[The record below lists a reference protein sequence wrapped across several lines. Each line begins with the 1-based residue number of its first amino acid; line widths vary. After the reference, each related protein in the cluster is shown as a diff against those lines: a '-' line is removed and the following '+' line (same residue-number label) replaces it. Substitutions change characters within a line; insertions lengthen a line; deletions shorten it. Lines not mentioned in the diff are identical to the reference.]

1 MRHIVA
7 VLVVLMLVVSASR
20 SPEVFGQTSCTFVG
34 GFARLRDLVGPD
46 GVGACLEDEHLNVEN
61 GNVEQRTARGM
72 LVWRQIDN
80 FTAFTDGSTTW
91 INGPNG
97 LESRPNDERL
107 AWELE
112 PVVDEAAPPTRTP
125 RPIPTFPPPELASN
139 APMAA
144 PRVAGGPVTGSGGTI
159 AASSSP
165 PPVGG
170 LPPAPS
176 AGNAAA
182 GTTRRGTT
190 PPAAGTS
197 ASTTASAGLPPAPGV
212 PGTTTT
218 VAAAATPT
226 KTTPTKTPTPKPAV
240 SVKFTESPDDVDTG
254 SDAHFEIE
262 TNAKKGSCLLE
273 IEYRNS
279 SDTTIGGTNIDD
291 GKCEWKFTVPS
302 NARTGKA
309 TAKVTV
315 SASTG
320 SATADNSFTVK
331 KGDFAYTGNVDV
343 EIETDDLPDSVD
355 LGQELKIDIET
366 NLKRRGTCE
375 LVFTWPKLGPSAS
388 ESKMPDDKG
397 KCSWTVKAPTDMP
410 TKSTAS
416 MVITVRKDNNTIR
429 MLTKE
434 LKVGGK

>member
-20 SPEVFGQTSCTFVG
+20 SPEVYGQTSCTFVG
-34 GFARLRDLVGPD
+34 GFASLRDLVGPE
-46 GVGACLEDEHLNVEN
+46 GVGACLEDEHLNAEN
-61 GNVEQRTARGM
+61 GNVEQRTARGL
-72 LVWRQIDN
+72 LVWRKIDN
-80 FTAFTDGSTTW
+80 FTAFTDGGTTW

-112 PVVDEAAPPTRTP
+112 PAVEQAAPPTP
-125 RPIPTFPPPELASN
+125 RPLPTFPPPELASH
-139 APMAA
+139 
-144 PRVAGGPVTGSGGTI
+144 GP
-159 AASSSP
+159 SSSP
-165 PPVGG
+165 VPVGG

-176 AGNAAA
+176 AANSGARGAATGAASSSVATTANATGPTAA
-182 GTTRRGTT
+182 R
-190 PPAAGTS
+190 TS
-197 ASTTASAGLPPAPGV
+197 ASTTARAGVPPAPGA
-212 PGTTTT
+212 PGTTANT
-218 VAAAATPT
+218 VAAATTPT
-226 KTTPTKTPTPKPAV
+226 ATPTKTPTPKPSV
-240 SVKFTESPDDVDTG
+240 SVRFTESPDDVDTG
-254 SDAHFEIE
+254 SDAHFAVE
-262 TNAKKGSCLLE
+262 TSAKKGSCLLE

-279 SDTTIGGTNIDD
+279 SDTTIGGTEIDD
-291 GKCEWKFTVPS
+291 GKCEWRFTVPTT
-302 NARTGKA
+302 ARTGKA

-331 KGDFAYTGNVDV
+331 KGDFAYAGNLDV

-355 LGQELKIDIET
+355 LGQELKIDIDT

-375 LVFTWPKLGPSAS
+375 LVFTWPKLGPVSA

-416 MVITVRKDNNTIR
+416 MVITVRKDNNTVR
-429 MLTKE
+429 TLTKE